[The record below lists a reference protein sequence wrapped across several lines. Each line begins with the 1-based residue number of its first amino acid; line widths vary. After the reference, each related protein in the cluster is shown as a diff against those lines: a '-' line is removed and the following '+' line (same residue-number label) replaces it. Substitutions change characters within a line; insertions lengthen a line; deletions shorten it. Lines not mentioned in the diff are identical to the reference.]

1 MKKIMLALALHTL
14 VITALNAQT
23 VTEQKIDKAMK
34 DPKTEERS
42 SKADALLFDKTII
55 TPDSLEA
62 PAVRQ
67 KAAKKGCRKKKH
79 TGN

>member
-1 MKKIMLALALHTL
+1 MALALHTL
-14 VITALNAQT
+14 VTTTLNAQT
-23 VTEQKIDKAMK
+23 VTEQKIDKALK

-42 SKADALLFDKTII
+42 AKADALLFDKTII
-55 TPDSLEA
+55 TPDAKEV

-67 KAAKKGCRKKKH
+67 KATKKGCRKKKH